1 MNAQQ
6 NSWKQIKQLIPYT
19 DLRSIFSFRQWLNNF
34 AKIEDNS
41 DLRFIS
47 AATGILSRLV
57 ALIDSRFLSLET
69 YWVKTV
75 ISQSLCVMKSGRG
88 WIWSSRVEFEVKFVA
103 KSLALSYED
112 DVISEVF
119 IIVGTDDLPLL
130 NLLVILQNSW
140 EPSLSFSKLA

>member
-19 DLRSIFSFRQWLNNF
+19 DLGSIFSFRQWLNNF
-34 AKIEDNS
+34 AKIENNS

-57 ALIDSRFLSLET
+57 AFIDLRFLSLET
-69 YWVKTV
+69 SWVKTNITKLV
-75 ISQSLCVMKSGRG
+75 SQVEDE
-88 WIWSSRVEFEVKFVA
+88 SSVEFEVKFVA
-103 KSLALSYED
+103 NSLALTYED
-112 DVISEVF
+112 DIMSGAF

-130 NLLVILQNSW
+130 ILLVILQNSW
-140 EPSLSFSKLA
+140 EPSLSLSKLA

>member
-1 MNAQQ
+1 M
-6 NSWKQIKQLIPYT
+6 
-19 DLRSIFSFRQWLNNF
+19 
-34 AKIEDNS
+34 
-41 DLRFIS
+41 
-47 AATGILSRLV
+47 
-57 ALIDSRFLSLET
+57 
-69 YWVKTV
+69 
-75 ISQSLCVMKSGRG
+75 
-88 WIWSSRVEFEVKFVA
+88 EFEVKFVA